1 MPPASAP
8 DVKKKPRTDTE
19 GARAKSAS
27 GPGRRAA
34 SVKKEETEEDLAL
47 ANAKLV
53 LVSWGAE
60 FEYNTLRGDW
70 PWS

>member
-1 MPPASAP
+1 MPPPSAP

-27 GPGRRAA
+27 GPGRRAS
-34 SVKKEETEEDLAL
+34 SVKKETEEDLAL